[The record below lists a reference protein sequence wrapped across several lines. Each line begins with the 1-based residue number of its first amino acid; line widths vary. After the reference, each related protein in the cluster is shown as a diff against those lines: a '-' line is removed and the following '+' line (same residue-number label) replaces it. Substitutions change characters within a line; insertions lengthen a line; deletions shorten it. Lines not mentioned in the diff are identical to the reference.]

1 MDRTVKDPILAAL
14 AELSALAKAL
24 IPGALGA
31 AVAVAVQ
38 GALTWTQ
45 RFVQLL
51 VGIIVS
57 YYAGEA
63 GAHLLGAE
71 GVVKNA
77 IGFTAGVGAFETAKA
92 LRVSI
97 GEVARTAPKQAWEWW
112 LKRWDSWFPAKK

>member
-1 MDRTVKDPILAAL
+1 MDRTVKEYTHEAAL
-14 AELSALAKAL
+14 WALTLAKAL

-38 GALTWTQ
+38 TALTWTQ
-45 RFVQLL
+45 RFVQIA
-51 VGIIVS
+51 VGIVVS

-63 GAHLLGAE
+63 AATLLGAD

-92 LRVSI
+92 LRVSL
-97 GEVARTAPKQAWEWW
+97 GEFVREAPKQLWTW
-112 LKRWDSWFPAKK
+112 LHNWLPTKK

>member
-1 MDRTVKDPILAAL
+1 MKEILHEAAAGAL
-14 AELSALAKAL
+14 LLAKAL

-38 GALTWTQ
+38 TSLTWVQ
-45 RFVQLL
+45 RFLQFA
-51 VGIIVS
+51 VGIVVS

-63 GAHLLGAE
+63 AADLLGAE
-71 GVVKNA
+71 GAMKNA

-97 GEVARTAPKQAWEWW
+97 GEVARDAPKQLWSWIMDR
-112 LKRWDSWFPAKK
+112 LQGWFPTKK

>member
-1 MDRTVKDPILAAL
+1 MDRTVKDYLHEAAVG
-14 AELSALAKAL
+14 AVTFAKAL
-24 IPGALGA
+24 VPGALGA

-38 GALTWTQ
+38 TSLTWAQ
-45 RFVQLL
+45 RFVQIA

-63 GAHLLGAE
+63 GAALLGAD

-92 LRVSI
+92 LRVSLA
-97 GEVARTAPKQAWEWW
+97 EVARTAPKQAWDWW
-112 LKRWDSWFPAKK
+112 LARMGGTPKK

>member
-1 MDRTVKDPILAAL
+1 MKDHLHDAAL
-14 AELSALAKAL
+14 GALTFAKAL
-24 IPGALGA
+24 VPGALGA

-38 GALTWTQ
+38 TALTWTQ
-45 RFVQLL
+45 RFIQMA

-63 GAHLLGAE
+63 AAVLFGAE

-97 GEVARTAPKQAWEWW
+97 GDFVRESPKQLWTW
-112 LKRWDSWFPAKK
+112 LHNWLPTKK

>member
-1 MDRTVKDPILAAL
+1 MKETL
-14 AELSALAKAL
+14 AEILQQLIILTKAL

-38 GALTWTQ
+38 QGLSWLQ
-45 RFVQLL
+45 RFIQLI

-63 GAHLLGAE
+63 AAELFGAE
-71 GVVKNA
+71 GVIKNA
-77 IGFTAGVGAFETAKA
+77 IGLTAGVGAFETAKA

-97 GEVARTAPKQAWEWW
+97 AQVAHDATTQRWEPW
-112 LKRWDSWFPAKK
+112 